1 MIGLIP
7 SLRLIIKKS
16 CSFVE
21 QLFLSYKGSLFNSF
35 FVFLGY
41 FSPIDYVEEVG
52 DIVSAFVLVF

>member
-1 MIGLIP
+1 MIGLLFKINH
-7 SLRLIIKKS
+7 KKS

-21 QLFLSYKGSLFNSF
+21 QLFLCYKGSLFNSF

-52 DIVSAFVLVF
+52 DIISAFVLVF